1 MIDKISVFRFCG
13 LTRSPQVGS
22 ATTVA
27 SDAPNWVYR
36 YDSRPGSWTQIL
48 PQSMY
53 TAGPHDASG
62 PHVEEVEEPLP
73 RYAHQVVYNPR
84 TKAVFMHGGNAGVVG
99 QQLERGRE
107 DESNKER
114 RLDDFWRMSLIRFV
128 DGCCHRSC
136 INLVSQAWLGGGH
149 SEGNVPD
156 TTSTA
161 SVQFHTIS
169 IVALINSSGSA
180 RCAKKCPQSKPS
192 TFYKRK
198 SPL

>member
-36 YDSRPGSWTQIL
+36 YDPRPGSWTQIL

-53 TAGPHDASG
+53 TAGPHDVSG
-62 PHVEEVEEPLP
+62 NPHVEGIEEPLP

-84 TKAVFMHGGNAGVVG
+84 TKAVGMHGGNAGVVG

-107 DESNKER
+107 DESSKER

-128 DGCCHRSC
+128 DGCCRRSC
-136 INLVSQAWLGGGH
+136 INLVLQAWPGGGH
-149 SEGNVPD
+149 SEV
-156 TTSTA
+156 
-161 SVQFHTIS
+161 
-169 IVALINSSGSA
+169 LSA
-180 RCAKKCPQSKPS
+180 QAKTRRQRQCQLHIPLHLAPLQPS
-192 TFYKRK
+192 HPV
-198 SPL
+198 SPLPPTVHQHRLPNRQ